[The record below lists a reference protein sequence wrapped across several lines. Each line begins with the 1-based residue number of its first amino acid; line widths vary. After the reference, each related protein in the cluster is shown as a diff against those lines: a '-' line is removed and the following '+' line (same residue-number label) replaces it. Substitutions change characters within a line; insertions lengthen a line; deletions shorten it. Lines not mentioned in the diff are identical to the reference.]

1 MGSVE
6 RRERERQETRGAIL
20 DAARSILGERG
31 YDGLTMRAVADRIE
45 YTPAALY
52 KHFTDREQLVREL
65 CVNDFFGFN
74 KIVRERGGSTKLDSK
89 APHGVLRALG
99 HAYAEFAMRFP
110 EQYRVMFM
118 TPLPVDQTELASG
131 DPEQDAYITTLRA
144 VEDAQRLSAFPGL
157 DAALVAQTLWASIH
171 GVVSI
176 EIAHLCVK
184 NGKIPFASLAAR
196 ITTAIDGIL
205 LGLEALAAAQQ
216 SSRAARR
223 KRIPPHRRSS
233 P

>member
-20 DAARSILGERG
+20 GAARSILGERG

-65 CVNDFFGFN
+65 CADDFFGFN
-74 KIVRERGGSTKLDSK
+74 KIVRERSGSTKLDAK
-89 APHGVLRALG
+89 DPHGVLRALG
-99 HAYAEFAMRFP
+99 HAYAEFALRYP

-118 TPLPVDQTELASG
+118 TPLPVDQTEVASG
-131 DPEQDAYITTLRA
+131 DPEEDAYMTTLRA
-144 VEDAQRLSAFPGL
+144 VQDSQRLGAFPRL
-157 DAALVAQTLWASIH
+157 DASLVAQTLWSTIH

-184 NGKIPFASLAAR
+184 SRKIPFAPLATR
-196 ITTAIDGIL
+196 VDTAIDGIL
-205 LGLEALAAAQQ
+205 LGLEALAAEKPVRSKRPAT
-216 SSRAARR
+216 SRRR
-223 KRIPPHRRSS
+223 AS
-233 P
+233 